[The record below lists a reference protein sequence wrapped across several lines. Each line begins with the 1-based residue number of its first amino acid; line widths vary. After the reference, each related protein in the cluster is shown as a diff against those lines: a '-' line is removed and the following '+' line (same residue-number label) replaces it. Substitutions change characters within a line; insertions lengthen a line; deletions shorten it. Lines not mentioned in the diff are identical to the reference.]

1 MQCNQEGRRNLV
13 AETFNVH
20 LEPGGQALRVNADEN
35 VLAAALAAGIPLPHS
50 CRAGRCASC
59 KARLLSGEIAYPG
72 DVLPP
77 GIVASEAARGE
88 VLLCQARPRSDLR
101 VATRATPG
109 AATAVDGVVVG
120 NAVAIS
126 TGGHRL
132 TLTLLG
138 SPMAGLRPGRFIDV
152 ETASGERER
161 VPVVAMNGA
170 NVDVEILELAP
181 QSLVRARGP
190 FDAPR

>member
-1 MQCNQEGRRNLV
+1 V
-13 AETFNVH
+13 A
-20 LEPGGQALRVNADEN
+20 ADEN
-35 VLAAALAAGIPLPHS
+35 ILAVALAAGLPLPHS

-59 KARLLSGEIAYPG
+59 KAKLLAGEIAYPG

-101 VATRATPG
+101 MAMRAAPD
-109 AATAVDGVVVG
+109 APQSVSGVVIEG
-120 NAVAIS
+120 ASPLN
-126 TGGHRL
+126 TGGQRV
-132 TLTLLG
+132 TLKFLG
-138 SPMAGLRPGRFIDV
+138 TPIPGLRPGRYIDV

-161 VPVVAMNGA
+161 VPVVAVRESTA
-170 NVDVEILELAP
+170 DVEVLELAA